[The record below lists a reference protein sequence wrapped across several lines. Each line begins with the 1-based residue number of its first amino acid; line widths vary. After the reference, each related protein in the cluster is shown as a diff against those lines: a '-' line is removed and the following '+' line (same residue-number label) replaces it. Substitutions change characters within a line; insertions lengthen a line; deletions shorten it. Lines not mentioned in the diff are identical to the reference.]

1 MPTLIEPTPPTR
13 LADADTTP
21 RGPVHPS
28 PVDWRDQTLY
38 FLLPDRFSD
47 GREAERPLF
56 DRGRRDEHRAPDR
69 AAWMRAGRAFQGGTL
84 SGLRSRLDYLRDL
97 GMSTLWVGPVW
108 RQRADLQTYHG
119 YGIQN
124 FLDVDPRFGTRQ
136 DLRDLVDAAH
146 GRGMHVVLDVIYN
159 HTGNNWFY
167 DLDRAPQAQ
176 VPYRFSPPHDMHGW
190 RAANSGSTPVIH
202 TLDDGVW
209 PEELQDPGWYTRA
222 GAIGRWDP
230 EPWEDPLHPDAEFR
244 RGDFFDLKDLR
255 MDRDDV
261 LSALLRAYQYWIAL
275 SDCDGFRIDTVKHV
289 SFEASRNFCGAI
301 HEYAESIGKE
311 NFLLLG
317 EVTGGTRM
325 ARDYLE
331 IFGRNL
337 DAVLDIGD
345 PAGCLTGLAKGLR
358 QPADFFDLFRG
369 HDLLGSH
376 RETGRYHISVLDDH
390 DMVGRGKHRFAAHN
404 EIPALDAQVGHAVG
418 VQLTTLGIPCVYYG
432 TEQSFDGSE
441 ASHDPAVDPGFED
454 RFIRESMF
462 GGSFGAFGTAGC
474 HFFDSAHPAYRRIRA
489 IGRVRNRDDSIG
501 LALRRGRQY
510 VRETSFLDRPF
521 GFPGAG
527 ELVAW
532 SRILYDREVLV
543 VLNPNGTAGRGAD
556 VTVDAA
562 LQRDR
567 QALTVLYRGDWSDAE
582 METPPND
589 QTVPV
594 QSRAGRRTV
603 RINLPPAGMAILA

>member
-1 MPTLIEPTPPTR
+1 MPTLIEPNAPTR
-13 LADADTTP
+13 LAEADTRP
-21 RGPVHPS
+21 RGSIHRS
-28 PVDWRDQTLY
+28 PGDWRDQTLY

-47 GREAERPLF
+47 GRDNDRPLF
-56 DRGRRDEHRAPDR
+56 DGARRDEHRAPDR
-69 AAWMRAGRAFQGGTL
+69 ANWMRAGRRFQGGTL
-84 SGLRSRLDYLRDL
+84 GGIRSRLDYLQAL
-97 GMSTLWVGPVW
+97 GISTLWIGPVW
-108 RQRADLQTYHG
+108 RQRADLETYHG

-136 DLRDLVDAAH
+136 ELRDLVDAAH
-146 GRGMHVVLDVIYN
+146 ERGMYVLLDVIYN

-167 DLDRAPQAQ
+167 DLDGVPHAQA
-176 VPYRFSPPHDMHGW
+176 PYRFSPPYAIHGW
-190 RAANSGSTPVIH
+190 RTADGASRSVIDDV
-202 TLDDGVW
+202 DDGIW
-209 PEELQDPGWYTRA
+209 PSELQDPEWYTRA
-222 GAIGRWDP
+222 GSIGRWDP
-230 EPWEDPLHPDAEFR
+230 DSWEDPLHPDAEFR

-255 MDRDDV
+255 LDRGEV

-345 PAGCLTGLAKGLR
+345 PAGRLAGLAKGSR
-358 QPADFFDLFRG
+358 QPADFFNLFRG
-369 HDLLGSH
+369 HDILGSH

-390 DMVGRGKHRFAAHN
+390 DMVGRAKHRFAAHN
-404 EIPALDAQVGHAVG
+404 QIPALYEQVAHAVG
-418 VQLTTLGIPCVYYG
+418 VQLTTLGIPCIYYG
-432 TEQSFDGSE
+432 TEQAFDGSE
-441 ASHDPAVDPGFED
+441 SAHDPAVDAGFED

-474 HFFDSAHPAYRRIRA
+474 HFFDVAHPTYRRIRA
-489 IGRVRNRDDSIG
+489 IARVRNRDDSIG

-510 VRETSFLDRPF
+510 LRETSFLDRPF
-521 GFPGAG
+521 AVPGAG

-532 SRILYDREVLV
+532 SRVLYDREVLV
-543 VLNPNGTAGRGAD
+543 AVNTNGTASRGAE
-556 VTVDAA
+556 VGIDAA
-562 LQRDR
+562 LHRDR
-567 QALTVLYRGDWSDAE
+567 PALAVLYRGDWS
-582 METPPND
+582 ETELGMPPND
-589 QTVPV
+589 
-594 QSRAGRRTV
+594 RTV
-603 RINLPPAGMAILA
+603 SVRWRDGRAIVRIDLPPAGMTILA